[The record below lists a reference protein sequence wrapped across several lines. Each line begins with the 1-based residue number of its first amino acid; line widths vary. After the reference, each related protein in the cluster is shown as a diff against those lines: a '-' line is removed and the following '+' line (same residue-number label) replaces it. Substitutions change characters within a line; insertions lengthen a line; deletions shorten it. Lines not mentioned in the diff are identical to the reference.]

1 MLSPNIIRAVRTH
14 SLIFALITIELFIK
28 QLLKNL
34 II

>member
-14 SLIFALITIELFIK
+14 SLIFALISIEPFK